1 MRELMSYLP
10 EWYEESRETRVIEEA
25 VQPELDQ
32 LRTGRDELLLQLD
45 PRTATWGLR
54 FWEDALGLAV
64 DESKE
69 TEQRRSLI
77 VGKLQ
82 GRATTT
88 PALIQSIAERVLGVD
103 IEVGE
108 IFPEDRVEIRFDAP
122 NRLPSGLDDLKVL
135 LDEIMPAHL
144 AWDYLINITPTLYV
158 GGHVSSYN
166 ITTLPILEG

>member
-32 LRTGRDELLLQLD
+32 LWTGRDGLLDQLD

-54 FWEDALGLAV
+54 YWEDALGLAV
-64 DESKE
+64 DESRDA
-69 TEQRRSLI
+69 EQRRNLI
-77 VGKLQ
+77 LGKIQ
-82 GRATTT
+82 GKATTT
-88 PALIQSIAERVLGVD
+88 PALLQSIAERVLGVE

-122 NRLPSGLDDLKVL
+122 NRLPQGMDALKAL

-144 AWDYLINITPTLYV
+144 AWDYLIHITPTLHV
-158 GGHVSSYN
+158 GGHFGSCNV
-166 ITTLPILEG
+166 TRLPIWEG